1 MYTSEIMTFLL
12 IMYSVVLIATYF
24 IIKKFKINKVI
35 GQGLIYANIIVFI
48 CLALWYQFKI
58 L

>member
-12 IMYSVVLIATYF
+12 IMYSVVLIATCF
-24 IIKKFKINKVI
+24 IIKKFKINKVM